1 MKLKDLKNKRILIL
15 GYGKEGKATEAF
27 LKKAF
32 PSILVDHTDKKMESA
47 YLERQKEYDV
57 VIKTPG
63 IPKKFI
69 TVPYTTATNLFFES
83 CPGVIIGVTGS
94 KGKSTTSTLIYH
106 ILKSSGKPVHLV
118 GNIGNPALLE
128 LMLPRGK
135 DDIFVI
141 ELSSYQLDDIAYSPH
156 ISVMLNLFPEH
167 MDYHGDVSTYFESKK
182 NIIKQSKE
190 NDFFIYNPQYED
202 LVQLAKNTYCR
213 AIPFTELIPLSDNK
227 IPLLGEHNRTN
238 IKAALTV
245 VSLFDISEESIKK
258 SLLTFK
264 PLRHRLENIGTY
276 REITFYDDAISTTPE
291 STICAINSFPK
302 IGTIFLGG
310 FDRGYDFGK
319 LSQVIIDQKI
329 PNIVLFPDSGDT
341 IFKLLKKV
349 VGIKFRFL
357 KTKSMEEAVVFAYEN
372 TPVNTVCLLSTASP
386 SYSLWKN
393 FEEKGDLFQ
402 FFVKKYQRLRVP
414 GRFNKAVG

>member
-167 MDYHGDVSTYFESKK
+167 MDYHGDVSTYFE
-182 NIIKQSKE
+182 
-190 NDFFIYNPQYED
+190 
-202 LVQLAKNTYCR
+202 AKNTYCR

-276 REITFYDDAISTTPE
+276 IEIKFYDDANSTTPQ
-291 STICAINSFPK
+291 STIAAIKSLSP
-302 IGTIFLGG
+302 IDTIFLGG
-310 FDRGYDFGK
+310 EDRGYDFST
-319 LSQVIIDQKI
+319 LVDEIIKMRI
-329 PNIVLFPDSGDT
+329 SNIVLFPNSGLK
-341 IFKLLKKV
+341 ILSFLKKQTAYQPR
-349 VGIKFRFL
+349 ILETSDMK
-357 KTKSMEEAVVFAYEN
+357 EAVRFAYLH
-372 TPVNTVCLLSTASP
+372 TKPHTICLLSTASP
-386 SYSLWKN
+386 SYSVWKN
-393 FEEKGDLFQ
+393 FEEKGDLFTLYAS
-402 FFVKKYQRLRVP
+402 KYE
-414 GRFNKAVG
+414 KS

>member
-1 MKLKDLKNKRILIL
+1 
-15 GYGKEGKATEAF
+15 
-27 LKKAF
+27 
-32 PSILVDHTDKKMESA
+32 
-47 YLERQKEYDV
+47 
-57 VIKTPG
+57 
-63 IPKKFI
+63 
-69 TVPYTTATNLFFES
+69 
-83 CPGVIIGVTGS
+83 
-94 KGKSTTSTLIYH
+94 
-106 ILKSSGKPVHLV
+106 
-118 GNIGNPALLE
+118 
-128 LMLPRGK
+128 MLPRGK

-276 REITFYDDAISTTPE
+276 REITFYDDAISTTPQ
-291 STICAINSFPK
+291 STIAAIKSLSP
-302 IGTIFLGG
+302 IDTIFLGG
-310 FDRGYDFGK
+310 EDRGYDFST
-319 LSQVIIDQKI
+319 LVDEIIKMRI
-329 PNIVLFPDSGDT
+329 SNIVLFPNSGLK
-341 IFKLLKKV
+341 ILSFLKKQTAYQPR
-349 VGIKFRFL
+349 ILETSDMK
-357 KTKSMEEAVVFAYEN
+357 EAVRFAYLH
-372 TPVNTVCLLSTASP
+372 TKPHTICLLSTASP
-386 SYSLWKN
+386 SYSVWKN
-393 FEEKGDLFQ
+393 FEEKGDLFTLYAS
-402 FFVKKYQRLRVP
+402 KYE
-414 GRFNKAVG
+414 KS